1 MLRCFL
7 GRLRLCNLYYVVIVM
22 SKPTAPGLRC
32 GTKLLDLSSPVVMGV
47 LNVTPDSFS
56 DGGFFVGRDKA
67 VAHAGEM
74 LESGAAIIDV
84 GGESTR
90 PGAVSVSIQEELDRV
105 VPIVEALVQ
114 QFQCIVSVD
123 TSTPEVMLAAASVG
137 AGLINDVRALKT
149 PGALDAMAGLDL
161 PVCLMHMQGQPG
173 TMQENPKYQSIEREV
188 MTFFERR
195 IDACVSAGVS
205 KERLLLDPGFG
216 FGKTL
221 EHNVAL
227 LSGLAGFSSLGLPLL
242 VGVSRKAMIGEIINK
257 PVGQR
262 LHGSV
267 AAAVLA
273 VERGANIVR
282 VHDVLETVDALKVV
296 AAIRENE

>member
-1 MLRCFL
+1 
-7 GRLRLCNLYYVVIVM
+7 M
-22 SKPTAPGLRC
+22 SKPTAPVLRC

-56 DGGFFVGRDKA
+56 DGGSFVGRGKA
-67 VAHAGEM
+67 LAHAGAM

-90 PGAVSVSIQEELDRV
+90 PGAAPVSVQEELDRV
-105 VPIVEALVQ
+105 VPVVEALVQ
-114 QFQCIVSVD
+114 EFQCIVSVD

-137 AGLINDVRALKT
+137 AGLINDVRALRI
-149 PGALDAMAGLDL
+149 PGALDAVAGLEL
-161 PVCLMHMQGQPG
+161 PVCLMHMQGQPE
-173 TMQENPKYQSIEREV
+173 TMQQNPKYQSIGRDV
-188 MTFFERR
+188 ADFFAQR
-195 IDACVSAGVS
+195 IDACVAAGVS
-205 KERLLLDPGFG
+205 RERLLLDPGFG

-227 LSGLAGFSSLGLPLL
+227 LSGLSEFMLLGLPLL
-242 VGVSRKAMIGEIINK
+242 VGLSRKTMIGAILDK
-257 PVGQR
+257 PVDQR
-262 LHGSV
+262 LYGSV

-282 VHDVLETVDALKVV
+282 VHDVPETVDALKV
-296 AAIRENE
+296 AAAVRGIGQL

>member
-1 MLRCFL
+1 M
-7 GRLRLCNLYYVVIVM
+7 VM
-22 SKPTAPGLRC
+22 SKSTALNLQC
-32 GTKLLDLSSPVVMGV
+32 GAKLLDLSSPVVMGV

-56 DGGFFVGRDKA
+56 DGGSFVGLDKA
-67 VAHAGEM
+67 LARAGDM
-74 LESGAAIIDV
+74 LNCGAAIVDV

-90 PGAVSVSIQEELDRV
+90 PGAMPVSVQEELDRV
-105 VPIVEALVQ
+105 VPVVEVLVQ
-114 QFQCIVSVD
+114 EFQCIVSVD

-137 AGLINDVRALKT
+137 AGLINDVRALKR
-149 PGALDAMAGLDL
+149 PGAIEAVASLDL
-161 PVCLMHMQGQPG
+161 PVCLMHMQGQPE
-173 TMQENPKYQSIEREV
+173 TMQQSPKYQSIEREV
-188 MTFFERR
+188 VEFFVRR
-195 IDACVSAGVS
+195 IDACISAGVS
-205 KERLLLDPGFG
+205 RQRLLLDPGFG

-221 EHNVAL
+221 EHNVEL
-227 LSGLAGFSSLGLPLL
+227 LSGLAGFLSLGLPLL
-242 VGVSRKAMIGEIINK
+242 VGVSRKTMIGDILGK

-296 AAIRENE
+296 AAIRGVK

>member
-1 MLRCFL
+1 
-7 GRLRLCNLYYVVIVM
+7 M
-22 SKPTAPGLRC
+22 SKSSASSLRC
-32 GTKLLDLSSPVVMGV
+32 GAKLLDLSSPVVMGV

-56 DGGFFVGRDKA
+56 DGGSFVGRDKA
-67 VAHAGEM
+67 LAHAGNM
-74 LESGAAIIDV
+74 LGNGAAIIDV

-90 PGAVSVSIQEELDRV
+90 PGALPVSVQEELDRV
-105 VPIVEALVQ
+105 VPVVEALVQ
-114 QFQCIVSVD
+114 EFQCIVSVD
-123 TSTPEVMLAAASVG
+123 TSTPEVMLAAAGVG
-137 AGLINDVRALKT
+137 AGLINDVRALKR
-149 PGALDAMAGLDL
+149 PGALNAVAGLDL

-173 TMQENPKYQSIEREV
+173 TMQQNPKYQSIEREV
-188 MTFFERR
+188 AEFFAQR
-195 IDACVSAGVS
+195 IDACVAAGVS
-205 KERLLLDPGFG
+205 KGRLLLDPGFG

-227 LSGLAGFSSLGLPLL
+227 LSGLAVFSSLGLPLL
-242 VGVSRKAMIGEIINK
+242 VGVSRKTMIGKIVNK
-257 PVGQR
+257 PVDQR

-296 AAIRENE
+296 AAIRGSD

>member
-1 MLRCFL
+1 
-7 GRLRLCNLYYVVIVM
+7 M

-67 VAHAGEM
+67 VVRAGYM
-74 LESGAAIIDV
+74 LECGAAIIDV

-90 PGAVSVSIQEELDRV
+90 PGANPVSVQEELDRV
-105 VPIVEALVQ
+105 VPVVEALVQ
-114 QFQCIVSVD
+114 EFQCIVSVD

-137 AGLINDVRALKT
+137 AGLINDVRALKR
-149 PGALDAMAGLDL
+149 PGALGVMASLDL
-161 PVCLMHMQGQPG
+161 PVCLMHMQGQPD
-173 TMQENPKYQSIEREV
+173 TMQQNPKYKSIEQDVVE
-188 MTFFERR
+188 FFVRR
-195 IDACVSAGVS
+195 IDACVSAGVA
-205 KERLLLDPGFG
+205 KERILLDPGFG

-227 LSGLAGFSSLGLPLL
+227 LGGLAQFLSLGLPLL
-242 VGVSRKAMIGEIINK
+242 VGLSRKTMIGAILDK
-257 PVGQR
+257 PVDRR

-273 VERGANIVR
+273 VERGAKIVR

-296 AAIRENE
+296 AAIRGIE

>member
-1 MLRCFL
+1 
-7 GRLRLCNLYYVVIVM
+7 M
-22 SKPTAPGLRC
+22 SKPTAPVLRC

-56 DGGFFVGRDKA
+56 DGGSFVGQGKA
-67 VAHAGEM
+67 LAHAGAM

-90 PGAVSVSIQEELDRV
+90 PGAAPVSVQEELDRV
-105 VPIVEALVQ
+105 VPVVEALVQ
-114 QFQCIVSVD
+114 EFQCIVSVD

-137 AGLINDVRALKT
+137 AGLINDVRALRR
-149 PGALDAMAGLDL
+149 PGALDAVAGLEL
-161 PVCLMHMQGQPG
+161 PVCLMHMQGQPE
-173 TMQENPKYQSIEREV
+173 TMQQNPKYQSIGRDV
-188 MTFFERR
+188 ADFFAQR
-195 IDACVSAGVS
+195 IDACVAAGVS
-205 KERLLLDPGFG
+205 RERLLLDPGFG

-227 LSGLAGFSSLGLPLL
+227 LSGLSEFMLLGLPLL
-242 VGVSRKAMIGEIINK
+242 VGLSRKTMIGAILDK
-257 PVGQR
+257 PVDQR
-262 LHGSV
+262 LYGSV

-282 VHDVLETVDALKVV
+282 VHDVPETVDALKV
-296 AAIRENE
+296 AAAVRGIGQL